1 MAEITASLVKALR
14 EKSGVGMMDCKK
26 ALQET
31 AGDME
36 AAIDWLRAKGLSK
49 AAKKADRIA
58 AEGVVA
64 VSVRIDGAGMTAAAI
79 ELNAE
84 TDFVARNEGFQTAAR
99 KIAQAA
105 LDVDGDVAALRAA
118 PFEGATV
125 ADSVTHLIATIGENM
140 LLRRT
145 ARFSVAQG
153 AIGAYVHGAVPGAAD
168 LGRIGVLVAV
178 EGAGDQGVLRE
189 LGRNIALHAAATSP
203 LSLSVDDLDPAAVER
218 ERAIFTEQSIASGKP
233 PSVAEKMVEGRI
245 RKFYEEAVL
254 LKQAYVRDPA
264 ITIEGLVAQTAKQLG
279 SPVKVVGFARL
290 ALGEGVEKE
299 AGDFAAEVA
308 SMAGTNQ
315 GPAPADGTDPKVES
329 ASRLLDLEQD

>member
-1 MAEITASLVKALR
+1 MAEVTATLVKALR

-31 AGDME
+31 GGDME

-58 AEGVVA
+58 AEGIVA
-64 VSVRIDGAGMTAAAI
+64 VASRVDGRGMTAAVI

-84 TDFVARNEGFQTAAR
+84 TDFVARNEGFQAAAR
-99 KIAQAA
+99 SIAKAA
-105 LDVDGDVAALRAA
+105 LDVQGDVEALRAA

-125 ADSVTHLIATIGENM
+125 GDAVTHLVATIGENM
-140 LLRRT
+140 VLRRS
-145 ARFSVAQG
+145 ARFSVSPG
-153 AIGAYVHGAVPGAAD
+153 AIGVYVHGALAGAPD
-168 LGRIGVLVAV
+168 LGRIGVLVAI
-178 EGAGDQGVLRE
+178 EGEGDQETLRE
-189 LGRNIALHAAATSP
+189 LGRNIALHAAATAP
-203 LSLSVDDLDPAAVER
+203 LSLSVEDLDPAAVER

-279 SPVKVVGFARL
+279 SPIKVIGFARI

-299 AGDFAAEVA
+299 SSDFAADVA
-308 SMAGTNQ
+308 AMTGAT
-315 GPAPADGTDPKVES
+315 T
-329 ASRLLDLEQD
+329 